1 MLFASNGCTIEIGS
15 TITLA
20 GVDLTEASFSGQTWT
35 NIAQVENLGSFGD
48 TASEITFDSL
58 SGNRTLRLKGTRNA
72 GSLDLV
78 CGIDAVDA
86 GQIAAVAAERTVYDY
101 AFRVTFTDPPP
112 VKTSAVTITIAA
124 PGVVSWNAHGLVAGT
139 PVVFTT
145 TGALPTGL
153 TAGTTYYV
161 SATGLT
167 TNSFSVSATSGGAA
181 ITTSGTQ
188 SGVHTATTAP
198 VASRRLFAAKVASVE
213 ETIDAANNVA
223 KNKISLWINSNV
235 VRVAPIG

>member
-1 MLFASNGCTIEIGS
+1 MIFASNGCTIEIGS
-15 TITLA
+15 PITLA
-20 GVDLTEASFSGQTWT
+20 GVDLTEASFSGQTWN

-78 CGIDAVDA
+78 CAIDAADA
-86 GQIAAVAAERTVYDY
+86 GQLAAIAAERTVYDY
-101 AFRVTFTDPPP
+101 AFRVNFTDPPA
-112 VKTSAVTITIAA
+112 VKSSAVTITIAA

-139 PVVFTT
+139 PVMFAT

-167 TNSFSVSATSGGAA
+167 TNAFSLSANSGGAT

-188 SGVHTATTAP
+188 SGVHTLSTVPAP
-198 VASRRLFAAKVASVE
+198 SRRMFAAKVASVA
-213 ETIDAANNVA
+213 ETLDAANNVA
-223 KNKISLWINSNV
+223 KNNISLWINSNV
-235 VRVAPIG
+235 VRVAPLG